1 MAAHVIVVVDDDRL
15 TLKLME
21 VVLAQAGYQ
30 PILCADAEHAY
41 ALIRNQ
47 QPDLV
52 TLDLQMRS
60 DPEAGWEILSLLRVD
75 AATAQIPVIL
85 CSGNGHFLQERREVL
100 RAKGCAMLEKP
111 FDPDTLLAKI
121 GHLIGARPAW
131 QPKAGRSGVP
141 SETTP

>member
-1 MAAHVIVVVDDDRL
+1 MADHVIVVVDDDRL

-30 PILCADAEHAY
+30 PVLCADAEHAY

-52 TLDLQMRS
+52 TLDLQMGGNS
-60 DPEAGWEILSLLRVD
+60 EAGWEILSLLRMD
-75 AATAQIPVIL
+75 AATAHIPVIL

-100 RAKGCAMLEKP
+100 RAQGCAVLEKP
-111 FDPDTLLAKI
+111 FDLDVLLAKI
-121 GHLIGARPAW
+121 GHLLRPPPARQHA
-131 QPKAGRSGVP
+131 AGRSGVP
-141 SETTP
+141 NETTL